1 MIINLTFQVS
11 HPFQVYIILVIE
23 SKMKFLIA
31 MPIYIAVQKEIPG
44 VSEVQ
49 RWDTY
54 NDDVLY
60 SQFAL
65 LSSTLRSIGE
75 CRSSVRRACTST
87 TTMGLKGSFLV
98 LNNRANNL
106 FHKSC
111 DHVRRNFFSTS
122 LSPFIVVKLLF

>member
-1 MIINLTFQVS
+1 MMIINLTFQVS
-11 HPFQVYIILVIE
+11 HTFQLYIILVIE

-31 MPIYIAVQKEIPG
+31 ISTTDIAVQKEIPG
-44 VSEVQ
+44 RVSEVQ

-75 CRSSVRRACTST
+75 
-87 TTMGLKGSFLV
+87 
-98 LNNRANNL
+98 
-106 FHKSC
+106 
-111 DHVRRNFFSTS
+111 
-122 LSPFIVVKLLF
+122 